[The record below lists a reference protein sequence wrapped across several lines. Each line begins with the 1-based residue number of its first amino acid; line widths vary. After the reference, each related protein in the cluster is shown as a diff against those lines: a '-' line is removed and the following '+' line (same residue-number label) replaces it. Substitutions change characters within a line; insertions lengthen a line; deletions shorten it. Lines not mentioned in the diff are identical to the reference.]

1 MSQHGA
7 PRGGAGWALVITS
20 VAGFM
25 AALDNL
31 VVTTALPSIR
41 EDLGGALHDLEWT
54 VSAYTLT
61 FAVLLMF
68 GAALGDRFGRRRLFL
83 AGLTV
88 FTGASAAA
96 ALAPGIDA
104 LIAARAVQGVGA
116 AVMMP
121 LTLTLLTAAVPT
133 ERRGMAYGIWGA
145 VNGLA
150 VASGPLVGGSLTEH
164 ISWQWI
170 FWLNVPLGL
179 ALLPLARLRLAE
191 SHGTGAPLD
200 IRGTLLASGGLFGI
214 VYGLVRGPADG
225 WTDAVVLTA
234 LFAGAAL
241 LAGFVVHGTRA
252 AHPMLPMRLFRSR
265 AFAGI
270 NAASLLMFLG
280 MFGSIFLLSQYMQGV
295 LGYSPTEAG
304 LRMLPWTGMPML
316 VAPLAGLL
324 SDRIGGRPVVAAGLF
339 LQAAGLAH
347 LASVV
352 TADAT
357 YAAQLPGLILG
368 GVGMAL
374 FFAPASALVM
384 SSVRPREQGIA
395 SGANN
400 ALREVGGALGI
411 AVMGSIFAARG
422 GYESAQT
429 FVDGLR
435 PAVAVGAGVVGL
447 AGIAALVVPSGRRS
461 GAEATPGTAAE
472 RTAAD
477 TPAGDTPTGRTVA
490 DSPGHGTPTR
500 RTGTDTP
507 AGDTPT
513 RRTAADT
520 PGRDTP
526 RSGTQAA
533 PDTPVPGGVPGPV
546 DPAPAAALTPE
557 PGPATR

>member
-1 MSQHGA
+1 MSQHSTGRSA
-7 PRGGAGWALVITS
+7 RGGGAVWALVITS

-68 GAALGDRFGRRRLFL
+68 GAALGDRFGRRKLFIV
-83 AGLTV
+83 GLTV
-88 FTGASAAA
+88 FTVASAAA
-96 ALAPGIDA
+96 AMAPGIDS

-116 AVMMP
+116 AIMMP
-121 LTLTLLTAAVPT
+121 LTLTLLTAAVPA

-150 VASGPLVGGSLTEH
+150 VASGPLVGGTLTEH
-164 ISWQWI
+164 VSWQWI

-179 ALLPLARLRLAE
+179 ALLPLARVRLAE
-191 SHGTGAPLD
+191 SYGTGAPLD
-200 IRGTLLASGGLFGI
+200 LPGTLLASGGLFGI
-214 VYGLVRGPADG
+214 VYGLVRGPVDG
-225 WTDAVVLTA
+225 WTGSVVLVA

-241 LAGFVVHGTRA
+241 LAGFVLYSTRA
-252 AHPMLPMRLFRSR
+252 RNPMLPMRLFRSR

-316 VAPLAGLL
+316 VAPIAGIL
-324 SDRIGGRPVVAAGLF
+324 SDRLGGRPVVAAGLF
-339 LQAAGLAH
+339 LQAAGLCY
-347 LASVV
+347 LARVV
-352 TADAT
+352 TADAS
-357 YAAQLPGLILG
+357 YGVLLPGLIVSG
-368 GVGMAL
+368 IGMAL
-374 FFAPASALVM
+374 YFAPASALVM
-384 SSVRPREQGIA
+384 SSVMNKEQGIA

-411 AVMGSIFAARG
+411 AVMSSIFAAQG
-422 GYESAQT
+422 GYESPQI

-435 PAVAVGAGVVGL
+435 PAVAVGAAVVALG
-447 AGIAALVVPSGRRS
+447 GMAALLIPGGRPAGRTS
-461 GAEATPGTAAE
+461 TDTPGTNPTPNPTPEPAE
-472 RTAAD
+472 
-477 TPAGDTPTGRTVA
+477 TVSA
-490 DSPGHGTPTR
+490 
-500 RTGTDTP
+500 
-507 AGDTPT
+507 
-513 RRTAADT
+513 
-520 PGRDTP
+520 
-526 RSGTQAA
+526 
-533 PDTPVPGGVPGPV
+533 
-546 DPAPAAALTPE
+546 APAATS
-557 PGPATR
+557 

>member
-7 PRGGAGWALVITS
+7 RRNTHHTPRGGAVWALVITS

-83 AGLTV
+83 VGLTV

-96 ALAPGIDA
+96 AVAPGIDS

-116 AVMMP
+116 AIMMP
-121 LTLTLLTAAVPT
+121 LTLTLLTAAVPA

-200 IRGTLLASGGLFGI
+200 IPGTLLASGGLFGI
-214 VYGLVRGPADG
+214 VYGLVRGPVDG
-225 WTDAVVLTA
+225 WTGAVVLTA
-234 LFAGAAL
+234 LFAGVAL
-241 LAGFVVHGTRA
+241 LVGFVLYSTRA
-252 AHPMLPMRLFRSR
+252 KNPMLPMRLFRSR
-265 AFAGI
+265 AFSGV

-280 MFGSIFLLSQYMQGV
+280 MFGSIFLLSQYMQLV

-316 VAPLAGLL
+316 VAPIAGIL
-324 SDRIGGRPVVAAGLF
+324 SDRVGGRPVVAAGLV
-339 LQAAGLAH
+339 LQAAGLGY
-347 LASVV
+347 LASVI
-352 TADAT
+352 TADASYT
-357 YAAQLPGLILG
+357 IQLPGLIVSG
-368 GVGMAL
+368 IGMAL
-374 FFAPASALVM
+374 YFAPASALVM
-384 SSVRPREQGIA
+384 SSVAAKEQGIA

-411 AVMGSIFAARG
+411 AVMSSIFAAQG
-422 GYESAQT
+422 GYDSAQT

-435 PAVAVGAGVVGL
+435 PAVAVGAAVVALGGL
-447 AGIAALVVPSGRRS
+447 AAL
-461 GAEATPGTAAE
+461 AI
-472 RTAAD
+472 
-477 TPAGDTPTGRTVA
+477 PAR
-490 DSPGHGTPTR
+490 R
-500 RTGTDTP
+500 RTGDGGGS
-507 AGDTPT
+507 A
-513 RRTAADT
+513 
-520 PGRDTP
+520 
-526 RSGTQAA
+526 SAA
-533 PDTPVPGGVPGPV
+533 PATE
-546 DPAPAAALTPE
+546 PAPAPE
-557 PGPATR
+557 PVLAATRPTTPH

>member
-1 MSQHGA
+1 MSQQTA
-7 PRGGAGWALVITS
+7 RRGGAAWALVITS

-41 EDLGGALHDLEWT
+41 EDLGGGLHDLEWT

-83 AGLTV
+83 AGLAV

-96 ALAPGIDA
+96 AMAPGIDS
-104 LIAARAVQGVGA
+104 LIAARAVQGAGA

-121 LTLTLLTAAVPT
+121 LTLTLLTAAVPAAK
-133 ERRGMAYGIWGA
+133 RGMAYGIWGA

-150 VASGPLVGGSLTEH
+150 VASGPLVGGTLTEH

-191 SHGTGAPLD
+191 SHGAGAPLD
-200 IRGTLLASGGLFGI
+200 LPGTLLASGGLFGI
-214 VYGLVRGPADG
+214 VYGLVRGPVDG
-225 WTDAVVLTA
+225 WTGGLVLTG
-234 LFAGAAL
+234 LFAGTAL
-241 LAGFVVHGTRA
+241 LAGFVLYSTRA
-252 AHPMLPMRLFRSR
+252 KNPMLPMRLFRSR
-265 AFAGI
+265 AFSGI

-316 VAPLAGLL
+316 VAPIAGILA
-324 SDRIGGRPVVAAGLF
+324 DRIGGRPVVAAGLF
-339 LQAAGLAH
+339 LQALGLGYMA
-347 LASVV
+347 VV
-352 TADAT
+352 ATADAS
-357 YAAQLPGLILG
+357 YAAQLPALVIS

-374 FFAPASALVM
+374 FFAPASHLVM
-384 SSVRPREQGIA
+384 SSVRPQEQGIA

-411 AVMGSIFAARG
+411 AVMASIFSAQG
-422 GYESAQT
+422 GYETGQT
-429 FVDGLR
+429 FVDGMR
-435 PAVAVGAGVVGL
+435 PALVTGSAVVALAGV
-447 AGIAALVVPSGRRS
+447 AALLIPGRRRN
-461 GAEATPGTAAE
+461 E
-472 RTAAD
+472 R
-477 TPAGDTPTGRTVA
+477 
-490 DSPGHGTPTR
+490 
-500 RTGTDTP
+500 
-507 AGDTPT
+507 
-513 RRTAADT
+513 
-520 PGRDTP
+520 
-526 RSGTQAA
+526 Q
-533 PDTPVPGGVPGPV
+533 
-546 DPAPAAALTPE
+546 PAPAEQAPE
-557 PGPATR
+557 LAGASH

>member
-1 MSQHGA
+1 MSQQTA
-7 PRGGAGWALVITS
+7 RPGGAAWALVITS

-41 EDLGGALHDLEWT
+41 EDLGGGLHDLEWT

-68 GAALGDRFGRRRLFL
+68 GAALGDRFGRRRLFI
-83 AGLTV
+83 AGLAV

-96 ALAPGIDA
+96 AMAPGIDS
-104 LIAARAVQGVGA
+104 LIAARAVQGAGA

-121 LTLTLLTAAVPT
+121 LTLTLLTAAVPVAK
-133 ERRGMAYGIWGA
+133 RGMAYGIWGA

-150 VASGPLVGGSLTEH
+150 VASGPLVGGTLTEH

-200 IRGTLLASGGLFGI
+200 VPGTLLASGGLFGI

-225 WTDAVVLTA
+225 WTSALVLTG
-234 LFAGAAL
+234 LFAGGAL
-241 LAGFVVHGTRA
+241 LVGFILYSTRA
-252 AHPMLPMRLFRSR
+252 KNPMLPMRLFRSR
-265 AFAGI
+265 AFSGI

-316 VAPLAGLL
+316 VAPIAGILA
-324 SDRIGGRPVVAAGLF
+324 DRIGGRPVVAAGLF
-339 LQAAGLAH
+339 LQALGLGYMA
-347 LASVV
+347 VV
-352 TADAT
+352 ATADAS
-357 YAAQLPGLILG
+357 YLSQLPALIIS

-374 FFAPASALVM
+374 FFAPASHLVM
-384 SSVRPREQGIA
+384 SSVRPSEQGIA

-411 AVMGSIFAARG
+411 AVMGSIFAAQG
-422 GYESAQT
+422 GYETGQT
-429 FVDGLR
+429 FVDGMR
-435 PAVAVGAGVVGL
+435 PALVTGSAVVAV
-447 AGIAALVVPSGRRS
+447 AGIAALLI
-461 GAEATPGTAAE
+461 
-472 RTAAD
+472 
-477 TPAGDTPTGRTVA
+477 
-490 DSPGHGTPTR
+490 PTR
-500 RTGTDTP
+500 RSTE
-507 AGDTPT
+507 
-513 RRTAADT
+513 R
-520 PGRDTP
+520 
-526 RSGTQAA
+526 QAQ
-533 PDTPVPGGVPGPV
+533 PDE
-546 DPAPAAALTPE
+546 PAPVLEKAAH
-557 PGPATR
+557 

>member
-1 MSQHGA
+1 MPEQKAQPERTAS
-7 PRGGAGWALVITS
+7 RGGMVWALVITS

-68 GAALGDRFGRRRLFL
+68 GAALGDRFGRRRLFTVGL
-83 AGLTV
+83 AV

-96 ALAPGIDA
+96 ALAPGLDA

-116 AVMMP
+116 AIMMP
-121 LTLTLLTAAVPT
+121 LTLTLLTAAVPQAK
-133 ERRGMAYGIWGA
+133 RGMAYGIWGA

-150 VASGPLVGGSLTEH
+150 VASGPLIGGTLTEH
-164 ISWQWI
+164 VSWQWI

-191 SHGTGAPLD
+191 SRAPGARLD
-200 IRGTLLASGGLFGI
+200 AVGTLLASGGLFGI
-214 VYGLVRGPADG
+214 VYALVRGPIDG
-225 WTDAVVLTA
+225 WSSATVLVSLSAGVVL
-234 LFAGAAL
+234 LG
-241 LAGFVVHGTRA
+241 GFVGHGMRHKA
-252 AHPMLPMRLFRSR
+252 PMLPMRLFRSR

-316 VAPLAGLL
+316 ISPLAGYL

-339 LQAAGLAH
+339 LQAVGLAWY
-347 LASVV
+347 AVV
-352 TADAT
+352 VAPDAT
-357 YAAQLPGLILG
+357 YTAQLPALIIS
-368 GVGMAL
+368 GVGMSL
-374 FFAPASALVM
+374 YFAPASNLVM
-384 SSVRPREQGIA
+384 SSVRPQEQGIA

-411 AVMGSIFAARG
+411 AVMSSIFSAQG
-422 GYESAQT
+422 GYDSGWDFVNGLEPALWVGSA
-429 FVDGLR
+429 VVALA
-435 PAVAVGAGVVGL
+435 AVA
-447 AGIAALVVPSGRRS
+447 ALCIPSRRR
-461 GAEATPGTAAE
+461 AE
-472 RTAAD
+472 
-477 TPAGDTPTGRTVA
+477 
-490 DSPGHGTPTR
+490 
-500 RTGTDTP
+500 
-507 AGDTPT
+507 
-513 RRTAADT
+513 
-520 PGRDTP
+520 
-526 RSGTQAA
+526 
-533 PDTPVPGGVPGPV
+533 GGGGE
-546 DPAPAAALTPE
+546 AAAAASQDELI
-557 PGPATR
+557 AV

>member
-1 MSQHGA
+1 MSQPTA
-7 PRGGAGWALVITS
+7 RRGGAAWALVITS

-41 EDLGGALHDLEWT
+41 EDLGGGLHDLEWT

-68 GAALGDRFGRRRLFL
+68 GAALGDRFGRRRLFI

-96 ALAPGIDA
+96 AMAPGIDS
-104 LIAARAVQGVGA
+104 LIAARAVQGAGA

-121 LTLTLLTAAVPT
+121 LTLTLLTAAVPAAK
-133 ERRGMAYGIWGA
+133 RGMAYGIWGA

-200 IRGTLLASGGLFGI
+200 VPGTLLASGGLFGI

-225 WTDAVVLTA
+225 WTGGLVLTG
-234 LFAGAAL
+234 LFAGTAL
-241 LAGFVVHGTRA
+241 LTGFVLYSIRA
-252 AHPMLPMRLFRSR
+252 KNPMLPMRLFRSR

-316 VAPLAGLL
+316 IAPIAGILA
-324 SDRIGGRPVVAAGLF
+324 DRIGGRPVVAAGLF
-339 LQAAGLAH
+339 LQALGLGYMA
-347 LASVV
+347 VV
-352 TADAT
+352 ATADAS
-357 YAAQLPGLILG
+357 YAAQLPALIISG
-368 GVGMAL
+368 IGMAL
-374 FFAPASALVM
+374 FFAPASHLVM
-384 SSVRPREQGIA
+384 SSVRPSEQGIA

-411 AVMGSIFAARG
+411 AVMASIFAAQG
-422 GYESAQT
+422 GYETGRT
-429 FVDGLR
+429 FVDGMR
-435 PAVAVGAGVVGL
+435 PALVTGSAVVAL
-447 AGIAALVVPSGRRS
+447 AGIAALLI
-461 GAEATPGTAAE
+461 
-472 RTAAD
+472 
-477 TPAGDTPTGRTVA
+477 
-490 DSPGHGTPTR
+490 PTR
-500 RTGTDTP
+500 R
-507 AGDTPT
+507 
-513 RRTAADT
+513 RTE
-520 PGRDTP
+520 G
-526 RSGTQAA
+526 Q
-533 PDTPVPGGVPGPV
+533 
-546 DPAPAAALTPE
+546 PAPAEPAPVLETAAH
-557 PGPATR
+557 

>member
-1 MSQHGA
+1 MSQQEQATPTTG
-7 PRGGAGWALVITS
+7 RGGAVWALVITS

-41 EDLGGALHDLEWT
+41 EDLGGGLHDLEWT

-61 FAVLLMF
+61 FAVLLMT

-83 AGLTV
+83 TGLTV

-96 ALAPGIDA
+96 ALAPGIDS

-116 AVMMP
+116 AIMMP
-121 LTLTLLTAAVPT
+121 LTLTLLTAAVPAAK
-133 ERRGMAYGIWGA
+133 RGMAYGIWGA

-150 VASGPLVGGSLTEH
+150 VASGPLIGGSLTEH

-170 FWLNVPLGL
+170 FWLNVPLGV

-191 SHGTGAPLD
+191 SHGTGARLD
-200 IRGTLLASGGLFGI
+200 IPGTLLASGGLFGI
-214 VYGLVRGPADG
+214 VYGLVRGPSDG
-225 WTDAVVLTA
+225 WTDTVVLLA

-241 LAGFVVHGTRA
+241 LTAFVLYSTRA
-252 AHPMLPMRLFRSR
+252 KNPMLPMRLFRSR
-265 AFAGI
+265 AFSGI

-316 VAPLAGLL
+316 VAPIAGIL

-339 LQAAGLAH
+339 FQAAGLAYM
-347 LASVV
+347 ASVV
-352 TADAT
+352 TVDAS
-357 YAAQLPGLILG
+357 YSAQLPGLILSG
-368 GVGMAL
+368 IGMAL
-374 FFAPASALVM
+374 FFAPASNLVM
-384 SSVRPREQGIA
+384 SSVRSEEQGIA

-411 AVMGSIFAARG
+411 AVMASIFSAQG
-422 GYESAQT
+422 GYESGQS

-435 PAVAVGAGVVGL
+435 PALVTGAAVVAV
-447 AGIAALVVPSGRRS
+447 AGIAALLIPSAKRGTVVTSSDRARS
-461 GAEATPGTAAE
+461 LE
-472 RTAAD
+472 
-477 TPAGDTPTGRTVA
+477 TVA
-490 DSPGHGTPTR
+490 G
-500 RTGTDTP
+500 
-507 AGDTPT
+507 
-513 RRTAADT
+513 
-520 PGRDTP
+520 
-526 RSGTQAA
+526 
-533 PDTPVPGGVPGPV
+533 
-546 DPAPAAALTPE
+546 
-557 PGPATR
+557 